1 MRFPHGGRAFGLGS
15 RAAIANR
22 RTDRSAAMTSSPA
35 LASGCH
41 GYGHRFLRD
50 VVSALMQP
58 LNVYLC
64 RILEVAGGYNCRN
77 TAYGALTQGVE
88 YELLVR

>member
-22 RTDRSAAMTSSPA
+22 RADRSAAMISFLV

-41 GYGHRFLRD
+41 GYDRWFLRD
-50 VVSALMQP
+50 VVIALMP
-58 LNVYLC
+58 LPSVYPS
-64 RILEVAGGYNCRN
+64 RILEVRRW
-77 TAYGALTQGVE
+77 V
-88 YELLVR
+88 